1 MTKKNLFSLL
11 KQFVIIISSG
21 LIFYS
26 CCTKVQCLNA
36 FDMKEIKLTGFTK
49 QETEEILVSSYVQGE
64 GFLNLV
70 DSASTS
76 ARSRSGNDDG
86 ELIIFVPIDF
96 SSKLD
101 YIIRFKTD
109 GLVYKINGINTT
121 MKKCNTCF
129 LTEDNYQVMT
139 NYKIN
144 GQQQSKSY
152 FELEKQ

>member
-11 KQFVIIISSG
+11 KKSAIIISSG

-26 CCTKVQCLNA
+26 CCTKVLCLNA

-49 QETEEILVSSYVQGE
+49 QETAEILVSSYVQGE

-70 DSASTS
+70 DCATTSASS
-76 ARSRSGNDDG
+76 HSGNDNG
-86 ELIIFVPIDF
+86 ELIIFVPVNIN
-96 SSKLD
+96 SKLD
-101 YIIRFKTD
+101 YIIRFKTN
-109 GLVYKINGINTT
+109 GLVYKISSINTT

-152 FELEKQ
+152 FELEK

>member
-1 MTKKNLFSLL
+1 
-11 KQFVIIISSG
+11 
-21 LIFYS
+21 
-26 CCTKVQCLNA
+26 
-36 FDMKEIKLTGFTK
+36 MKEIKLTGFTK
-49 QETEEILVSSYVQGE
+49 HETAEILVSSYVQGE

-70 DSASTS
+70 DSATTLANSH
-76 ARSRSGNDDG
+76 SGNDDG
-86 ELIIFVPIDF
+86 ELIIFVPINF
-96 SSKLD
+96 NSKLD
-101 YIIRFKTD
+101 YTIRFKASD
-109 GLVYKINGINTT
+109 MVYKISSINIT